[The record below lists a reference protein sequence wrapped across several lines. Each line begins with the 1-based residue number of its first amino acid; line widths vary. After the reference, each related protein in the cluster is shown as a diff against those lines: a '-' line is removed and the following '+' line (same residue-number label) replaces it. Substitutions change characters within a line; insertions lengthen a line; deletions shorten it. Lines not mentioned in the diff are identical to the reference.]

1 MVLIIS
7 HYKNLFKYSLI
18 ILIIYNLIT
27 LALLFAPIKSLK
39 LTLWKFTPYD
49 YAYIMGFPNNFNK
62 KSLLNKVNRNEV
74 NLFLEKNINR
84 NLLDINFWN
93 KKLIIDSYL
102 KNENNEFEKSF
113 INLFILTK
121 NNQNKRTDLKKYF
134 INNYKL
140 FNEKNKNS
148 ILKLY

>member
-7 HYKNLFKYSLI
+7 HYKNFFKYSLI

-27 LALLFAPIKSLK
+27 LVLLFAPIKSLK

-49 YAYIMGFPNNFNK
+49 YAYIVGFPNNFNK

-74 NLFLEKNINR
+74 NSFLDKNINR

-102 KNENNEFEKSF
+102 KNENNEFETSF
-113 INLFILTK
+113 INLFMLTK

-134 INNYKL
+134 INNYK
-140 FNEKNKNS
+140 FFSEKNKNL
-148 ILKLY
+148 ILKNY